1 MPPER
6 TTKGPRPLSTT
17 SLTDDDTRPADRMFR
32 PIPLASLVAD
42 SIADFDIYVRLQGAE
57 YPVLFR
63 AKTLPITTEV
73 LHRLAD
79 NRHESI
85 LIPTS
90 QGKEYALYLEQHL
103 EAVLTD
109 ETVPVV
115 ERSQVLYSTAHTM
128 VENIIANPESTEMMK
143 SSKDLVAST
152 AGFLL
157 REKSAFEHLV
167 GLVSYDYYT
176 YTHSVN
182 VFVYSF
188 SLAHRVGLADQ
199 KTLIEFGEGT
209 LLHDIGKSAIDPK
222 ILRAK
227 GKLTDDQWNAMRKH
241 PVTGFD
247 MLKEHGLFGDLALE
261 VTRHHHEK
269 LRGGGYPDNV
279 TANRLDPLVRVS
291 TIADVFDAL
300 TTRRSYKGAMSSYRA
315 LKLMNDEMGADLD
328 TDLFKAF
335 VELMGNPQG

>member
-1 MPPER
+1 M
-6 TTKGPRPLSTT
+6 STDKRAAV
-17 SLTDDDTRPADRMFR
+17 LDLPADSLFR
-32 PIPLASLVAD
+32 PIPLACLVAD
-42 SIADFDIYVRLQGAE
+42 TVADFDIYVRVKRGE

-63 AKTLPITTEV
+63 ARTLPITTEV

-85 LIPTS
+85 LIPSS
-90 QGKEYALYLEQHL
+90 QEKEYALYLEQHL
-103 EAVLTD
+103 ETVLTD
-109 ETVPVV
+109 ESLPVV
-115 ERSQVLYSTAHTM
+115 ERSNVLYTTAHTM
-128 VENIIANPESTEMMK
+128 VDNILSNPQSTEMMK

-188 SLAHRVGLADQ
+188 SLAHRAGLADQ
-199 KTLIEFGEGT
+199 KTLLEFGEGT
-209 LLHDIGKSAIDPK
+209 LLHDIGKSTIDPK

-227 GKLTDDQWNAMRKH
+227 GKLSEEQWQQMRQH
-241 PVTGFD
+241 PVTGYD
-247 MLKEHGLFGDLALE
+247 ILKEHGLFSDLALE

-269 LRGGGYPDNV
+269 LRGGGYPDNLK
-279 TANRLDPLVRVS
+279 ANRIDPLVRVS
-291 TIADVFDAL
+291 TIADIFDAL
-300 TTRRSYKGAMSSYRA
+300 TTRRSYKDAMSSYRA
-315 LKLMNDEMGADLD
+315 LKLMHDEMGLDLD
-328 TDLFKAF
+328 RDLFKTF
-335 VELMGNPQG
+335 VELMGNPQLG

>member
-1 MPPER
+1 
-6 TTKGPRPLSTT
+6 LSTGK
-17 SLTDDDTRPADRMFR
+17 LVDTGPQSSGSFFR
-32 PIPLASLVAD
+32 QIPLATLLAD
-42 SIADFDIYVRLQGAE
+42 TIADFDIYVRVHSSE

-63 AKTLPITTEV
+63 SKTLPITTEV
-73 LHRLAD
+73 LERLGE
-79 NRHESI
+79 NRHECI

-109 ETVPVV
+109 ETLPIV
-115 ERSQVLYSTAHTM
+115 ERTQVLYSTAHTM
-128 VENIIANPESTEMMK
+128 VENILANPQSTDMMK
-143 SSKDLVAST
+143 ASKDLVAST

-167 GLVSYDYYT
+167 GLVSFDYYT

-188 SLAHRVGLADQ
+188 SLANRAGIADQ
-199 KTLIEFGEGT
+199 KTLLEFGEGA
-209 LLHDIGKSAIDPK
+209 LLHDIGKSTIDPN

-227 GKLTDDQWNAMRKH
+227 GKLSADQWKQMQRH
-241 PVTGFD
+241 PVTGYD
-247 MLKEHGLFGDLALE
+247 ILKEHGLFSDLALE

-269 LRGGGYPDNV
+269 LRGGGYPDKL
-279 TANRLDPLVRVS
+279 TANEIDPLVRVS
-291 TIADVFDAL
+291 TIADIFDAL
-300 TTRRSYKGAMSSYRA
+300 TTRRSYKDAMSSYQA
-315 LKLMNDEMGADLD
+315 LKIMHDEMAADLD
-328 TDLFKAF
+328 PDLFKTF

>member
-1 MPPER
+1 MSATDSSPAEG
-6 TTKGPRPLSTT
+6 GPVN
-17 SLTDDDTRPADRMFR
+17 SLFR
-32 PIPLASLVAD
+32 PIPIATLVPD
-42 SIADFDIYVRLQGAE
+42 SVADFDIYVRTRQDG

-63 AKTLPITTEV
+63 SRILPITMDV
-73 LHRLAD
+73 LKRLSE
-79 NRHESI
+79 NRHECI

-90 QGKEYALYLEQHL
+90 QNREYSEYLERHL
-103 EAVLTD
+103 ETVLHD
-109 ETVPVV
+109 ESVPVV
-115 ERSQVLYSTAHTM
+115 ERSQVLYTTAHTM
-128 VENIIANPESTEMMK
+128 VENILANPESSDMMR

-188 SLAHRVGLADQ
+188 SLANRANLADQ

-209 LLHDIGKSAIDPK
+209 LLHDIGKSKIDPK

-227 GKLTDDQWNAMRKH
+227 GKLTDDQWKEMRRH
-241 PVTGFD
+241 PVTGYD
-247 MLKEHGLFGDLALE
+247 ILKDHGVFSDLALD

-269 LRGGGYPDNV
+269 LRGGGYPDNFKS
-279 TANRLDPLVRVS
+279 NKLDPLVRVS
-291 TIADVFDAL
+291 TISDIFDAL
-300 TTRRSYKGAMSSYRA
+300 TTRRSYKEPMSTFHA
-315 LKLMNDEMGADLD
+315 LKLMHDEMGPDLD
-328 TDLFKAF
+328 PDLFKTF